1 MDSAVYSFILVVMV
15 IAAVALLAVAARFAF
30 NAFSGGNGSAPRTY
44 CGFRRDA
51 RDPWLVGSLSYE
63 TDRLVYSSKPFGR
76 FVSVTHQWD
85 RYGLDVS
92 IGAGINGADVAQELR
107 GVEVVSVPCRFRD
120 ERFELAV
127 TTGRYTALR
136 SWVEA
141 VPPGSNVNVA

>member
-1 MDSAVYSFILVVMV
+1 MESALYQLILVVMV
-15 IAAVALLAVAARFAF
+15 GAAAVLLAVAARFAF
-30 NAFSGGNGSAPRTY
+30 NAFAGNNGSAPRAY

-51 RDPWLVGSLSYE
+51 RDPWLVGTLSYE
-63 TDRLVYSSKPFGR
+63 TDRLVYSKPGGR
-76 FVSVTHQWD
+76 FASATHQWD

-92 IGAGINGADVAQELR
+92 IGATINGADVAQHLR
-107 GVEVVSVPCRFRD
+107 GVDMVCVPCRFKG
-120 ERFELAV
+120 EKFELAV

>member
-15 IAAVALLAVAARFAF
+15 IAAAVLLAAAARFAF
-30 NAFSGGNGSAPRTY
+30 KAFSGSNGSVPRTY

-51 RDPWLVGSLSYE
+51 CDPWLVGTLSYE
-63 TDRLVYSSKPFGR
+63 TDRLVYSKPGGR
-76 FVSVTHQWD
+76 FAPATHQWD

-92 IGAGINGADVAQELR
+92 IGAAINGADVAQQLR
-107 GVEVVSVPCRFRD
+107 GVEMLSVPCRFRD

-141 VPPGSNVNVA
+141 VPPGSNVDVA

>member
-1 MDSAVYSFILVVMV
+1 MDSAMYQVILVVMV
-15 IAAVALLAVAARFAF
+15 VAAAVLLAAVAWFAF
-30 NAFSGGNGSAPRTY
+30 NAFSGNGGSASRAY

-51 RDPWLVGSLSYE
+51 HEPWLVGTLSYE
-63 TDRLVYSSKPFGR
+63 TDRLVYSKPGGR
-76 FVSVTHQWD
+76 FASATHQWD

-92 IGAGINGADVAQELR
+92 IGATINGADVARQLR
-107 GVEVVSVPCRFRD
+107 GVDMVSVPCQFKG
-120 ERFELAV
+120 EKFELAV